1 MACTIL
7 INSALVLESGP
18 EKDVVTSAILLTR
31 KGTVGKAG
39 LLPQAL
45 QLVSAEVGFQS
56 WLLNTVLINS
66 YSCRAGKPDIS
77 ERAQFPSHWLFQ
89 C

>member
-45 QLVSAEVGFQS
+45 QLVSGRSRVPILAPQYSAHTQLQLQS
-56 WLLNTVLINS
+56 
-66 YSCRAGKPDIS
+66 REA
-77 ERAQFPSHWLFQ
+77 
-89 C
+89 